1 MAKFLTGNE
10 LNAELEKLF
19 EQAEEQIILISPYIK
34 LHDRFAST
42 LRTKK
47 ENSKLEI
54 IIVFGKNEED
64 LSRSM
69 KQEDFNFFKDFPNI
83 QIRYEKRLH
92 AKYYSNESSAIL
104 TSMNLYNFSQDNN
117 IEAGVMTKA
126 TLLGNLANNLLTNV
140 TGEDSF
146 DKTAWAYFIRVIEQS
161 ELLFKKVPEYDS
173 SMFGLSKKY
182 KSSKIE
188 VDKLTD
194 FFDNKSKYD
203 NNNKKETY
211 EKKVFEQ
218 PKQTYFE
225 KPKQTDNFGYCIRTG
240 KQIPFN
246 ANKPYTDE
254 AFQSW
259 SKFSNEEYPEKFCHF
274 SGEHSNGETT
284 KARPILRKNWKKA
297 KETHNL

>member
-10 LNAELEKLF
+10 LNAALEKLF

-47 ENSKLEI
+47 DNSKLEI

-69 KQEDFNFFKDFPNI
+69 KEDDFNFFKDFPNI

-92 AKYYSNESSAIL
+92 AKYYANEYSAIL

-117 IEAGVMTKA
+117 IEAGVLT
-126 TLLGNLANNLLTNV
+126 TSSLLGILANNLITNV
-140 TGEDSF
+140 SGQDTLDNAAS
-146 DKTAWAYFIRVIEQS
+146 DYFKRVIDQS
-161 ELLFKKVPEYDS
+161 ELLFKRVPEYES
-173 SMFGLSKKY
+173 AIFGITKKY
-182 KSSKIE
+182 KSSRIE
-188 VDKLTD
+188 VDKLTQ
-194 FFDNKSKYD
+194 FFENKSRNDLSSRKD
-203 NNNKKETY
+203 FN
-211 EKKVFEQ
+211 EKKIYERPVTT
-218 PKQTYFE
+218 PLE
-225 KPKQTDNFGYCIRTG
+225 KPKQTGNLGYCIRTG

-246 ANKPYTDE
+246 ANRPYSDE

-259 SKFSNEEYPEKFCHF
+259 SKFGNEDYPEKFCHF
-274 SGEHSNGETT
+274 SGESSNGETT
-284 KARPILRKNWKKA
+284 KAKPILRKNWKKA

>member
-10 LNAELEKLF
+10 LNTELEKLF

-47 ENSKLEI
+47 NNSKLEI

-146 DKTAWAYFIRVIEQS
+146 DKTAWAYFLRVIEQS
-161 ELLFKKVPEYDS
+161 ELLFKKVPEYES
-173 SMFGLSKKY
+173 TMLGLSKKY

-188 VDKLTD
+188 IDKLTD
-194 FFDNKSKYD
+194 FFDNKPKYD
-203 NNNKKETY
+203 NNSRKDTY

-218 PKQTYFE
+218 PKPTYFE
-225 KPKQTDNFGYCIRTG
+225 KPKQTANFGYCIRTG

-246 ANKPYTDE
+246 PNKPYTDE

-259 SKFSNEEYPEKFCHF
+259 SKFSKEEYPEKFCHF

>member
-47 ENSKLEI
+47 DNSKLEI

-69 KQEDFNFFKDFPNI
+69 KQEDFNFFKEFPNI

-146 DKTAWAYFIRVIEQS
+146 DKTAWAYFLRVIEQS
-161 ELLFKKVPEYDS
+161 DLLFKKVPEYES
-173 SMFGLSKKY
+173 TMLGLSKKY
-182 KSSKIE
+182 KSSKVE

-203 NNNKKETY
+203 NNSKKDTY
-211 EKKVFEQ
+211 EKKVIEQ